1 MKRIS
6 LSDLAD
12 LVQCGKVEAATYCWR
27 CSKILYPS
35 LADARRV
42 GAEMARRG
50 KGHTR
55 PIPCAKGLGWH
66 LTSKRFWY
74 GA

>member
-35 LADARRV
+35 LTDARRV
-42 GAEMARRG
+42 GAEMARKG

-55 PIPCAKGLGWH
+55 PIPCAKGHGWH
-66 LTSKRFWY
+66 LTSKRFWI

>member
-12 LVQCGKVEAATYCWR
+12 LVQCGKVEAAIYCWR
-27 CSKILYPS
+27 CQKILYPS
-35 LADARRV
+35 LLDARST
-42 GAEMARRG
+42 GARMAALG

-55 PIPCAKGLGWH
+55 PYECSRGGWH
-66 LTSKRFWY
+66 LSSKRSY
-74 GA
+74 QSGA